1 MSDETGQSAIRSS
14 TAKQIKE
21 HVHSS
26 KSSLSC
32 QKSSK
37 MHLFYIFFSQKICM
51 FYFFF
56 VPSTKNC
63 TIAELHI
70 RVSWWFFHNI

>member
-26 KSSLSC
+26 KS
-32 QKSSK
+32 
-37 MHLFYIFFSQKICM
+37 LFFCPKIEKNALFSTFFTKIFGKGLMINVPLHSRSEFWPNFGLQM
-51 FYFFF
+51 F
-56 VPSTKNC
+56 
-63 TIAELHI
+63 
-70 RVSWWFFHNI
+70 